1 MGNVF
6 IDFCIKVWYN
16 KSIKK
21 GVGIMLKTFALYGES
36 VTYVSVDVSEEEY
49 SGIKKL
55 MAELHNDEG
64 VPYDKNVDLK
74 EVENV

>member
-1 MGNVF
+1 
-6 IDFCIKVWYN
+6 
-16 KSIKK
+16 
-21 GVGIMLKTFALYGES
+21 MLKTFALYGES

-55 MAELHNDEG
+55 MTELHNDEG